1 MNKLLLVED
10 INNIKNGNYEISY
23 QKNTIL
29 NITDKASLND
39 YNNSSNLEVFISN
52 KVPLNIDKVNILDK
66 DINLVINLQDN
77 SLLNLNWVIINSG
90 KNKVHLTIN
99 MDGNSSIATSKVRII
114 NKTKNS
120 NLDFVID
127 GVINK
132 NTYDNELLEDI
143 KGLILGDDTIK
154 ISPNMDVKTN
164 EVMAN
169 HLVTIGSFNKDELF
183 YLKSRGLSKNK
194 AQELLTRSFISN
206 IINEDFKE
214 RIKMEVKNYE

>member
-23 QKNTIL
+23 PKNTIL

-132 NTYDNELLEDI
+132 DTYDNELLEDI

-154 ISPNMDVKTN
+154 ISPNMDVKTS

-183 YLKSRGLSKNK
+183 YLKSRGLSENK

>member
-132 NTYDNELLEDI
+132 KTYDNELLEDI